1 MFSLEMPKAQLLE
14 RILYGM
20 AGINSDDIR
29 RGKPMTVGQQ
39 QHFTAAVRKITDAP
53 LHIDDESA

>member
-1 MFSLEMPKAQLLE
+1 
-14 RILYGM
+14 M

-53 LHIDDESA
+53 LHIDDESALTIEKSRPAGAGW